1 MSRFNTGTNYPLIP
15 NAQQYMFEKQY
26 VSIHSEDRNILKFP
40 NSSEFEIE
48 LPQDYLNVQGV
59 KMITSRFPSNLNVFS
74 NLQKNVTITFRITE
88 PYNPA
93 NYEWPDDGSYP
104 VILDNIFA
112 ALYYNQQQDF
122 VVVIEQGNYT
132 PQQMVTEL
140 TNKFNLLVTNMIAN
154 SSYLTSEEKATFLA
168 EGGYNEFIIVYNE
181 VSKKFWF
188 GNKSSLFVITNTVV
202 IYLEQY
208 SFQCI
213 GSNPLV
219 SGNYELRADSSG
231 VNIPLMNCKIP
242 SGDNYSQWGLPWYLG
257 LPRCNSTSD
266 IDLSANSINSATRF
280 FYTDVSGGNW
290 LIPSGLPNYFGAS
303 AYFVEA
309 TYQANLTPPLYFY
322 IELKGLNFLDE
333 TEPYNFSPFTMQTN
347 QTNGVVKSAFA
358 KIPILTN
365 SENQWYES
373 TDGYKIYNPPAER
386 IRRIYAKIRYHDGTL
401 VDFGTS
407 EFSFMLEFS
416 LFRPQNAKTYFMY
429 TPESIANGNN

>member
-1 MSRFNTGTNYPLIP
+1 MSKFNTGTNYPLIP

-26 VSIHSEDRNILKFP
+26 VSIHSEDRNVLKFP
-40 NSSEFEIE
+40 NASEFEIE

-59 KMITSRFPSNLNVFS
+59 KMITNRFPSNLNVFS
-74 NLQKNVTITFRITE
+74 SLQKNVTVTFRITE

-93 NYEWPDDGSYP
+93 NYEWPYDGSYP

-132 PQQMVTEL
+132 PEQMVTEL
-140 TNKFNLLVTNMIAN
+140 TNKFNYVVTNMIAN
-154 SSYLTSEEKATFLA
+154 SSYMSDAERAEFLSS
-168 EGGYNEFIIVYNE
+168 GGYTEFIIVYNE
-181 VSKKFWF
+181 VTKKFWF
-188 GNKSSLFVITNTVV
+188 GNKSSLFVLTSSVV

-208 SFQCI
+208 SFQCN
-213 GSNPLV
+213 GGNALN
-219 SGNYELRADSSG
+219 SGNYQLRVDSSG
-231 VNIPLMNCKIP
+231 VNIDLMNCKVP
-242 SGDNYSQWGLPWYLG
+242 SASNYMPWGLPWYLG
-257 LPRCNSTSD
+257 LPRCDSVAD
-266 IDLSANSINSATRF
+266 IDLSANTPNSATRF
-280 FYTDVSGGNW
+280 FYTDVSGGIW
-290 LIPSGLPNYFGAS
+290 LTPSGYPNYFGAS

-309 TYQANLTPPLYFY
+309 NYQVNLTPPLYFY
-322 IELKGLNFLDE
+322 VELKGLNFLDE

-347 QTNGVVKSAFA
+347 QTNGIVKSAFA
-358 KIPILTN
+358 KIPILTHC
-365 SENQWYES
+365 EQQWFEV

-386 IRRIYAKIRYHDGTL
+386 IRRIYVKIRYHDGTL

>member
-1 MSRFNTGTNYPLIP
+1 MSKFNTGTNYPLIP

-26 VSIHSEDRNILKFP
+26 VSIHSEDRNVLKFP
-40 NSSEFEIE
+40 NASEFEIE

-59 KMITSRFPSNLNVFS
+59 KMVTNRFPSNLNVFS
-74 NLQKNVTITFRITE
+74 SLQKNVTVTFRITE

-93 NYEWPDDGSYP
+93 NYEWPYDGSYP

-132 PQQMVTEL
+132 PEQMVTEL
-140 TNKFNLLVTNMIAN
+140 TNKFNYVVTNMIAN
-154 SSYLTSEEKATFLA
+154 SSYMSEVEKAEFLSG
-168 EGGYNEFIIVYNE
+168 GGYKEFIIVYNE
-181 VSKKFWF
+181 VTKKFWF
-188 GNKSSLFVITNTVV
+188 GNKSSLFVLTSSVV

-208 SFQCI
+208 SFQCN
-213 GSNPLV
+213 GGNALN
-219 SGNYELRADSSG
+219 SGNYQLRVDSSG
-231 VNIPLMNCKIP
+231 VNIDLMNCKVP
-242 SGDNYSQWGLPWYLG
+242 SASNYMPWGLPWYLG
-257 LPRCNSTSD
+257 LPRCDSVAE
-266 IDLSANSINSATRF
+266 IDLSANTPNSATRF
-280 FYTDVSGGNW
+280 FYTDVSGGIW
-290 LIPSGLPNYFGAS
+290 LTPSGYPNYFGAS

-309 TYQANLTPPLYFY
+309 NYQVNLTPPLYFY
-322 IELKGLNFLDE
+322 VELKGLNFLDE

-347 QTNGVVKSAFA
+347 QTNGIVKSAFA
-358 KIPILTN
+358 KIPILT
-365 SENQWYES
+365 SCEQQWFED

-386 IRRIYAKIRYHDGTL
+386 IRRIYVKIRYHDGTL